1 MFNNKYTIEVTIDT
15 EANINIETMIDS
27 KIIILSI
34 PLPPA
39 TGAAACSYIPVKD

>member
-15 EANINIETMIDS
+15 EANTNNETMIDS

-34 PLPPA
+34 PLFEQPRA
-39 TGAAACSYIPVKD
+39 FNIP